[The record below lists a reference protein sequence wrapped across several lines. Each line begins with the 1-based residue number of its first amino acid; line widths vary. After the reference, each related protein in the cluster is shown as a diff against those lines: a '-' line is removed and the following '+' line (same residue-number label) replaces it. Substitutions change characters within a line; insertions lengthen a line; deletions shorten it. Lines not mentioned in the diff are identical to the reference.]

1 MPTMSRLPFA
11 LALAASTALA
21 VGPAR
26 RPAPI
31 GSAKEDEPCPATRD
45 AAAAEVAFVRA
56 LTWAFEP
63 APAEIRAQAIEDLG
77 LLGDARALN
86 PLAQLSL
93 DPNPAVARAAVRAV
107 GAIRHPRAEEILS
120 NVVRHP
126 SVPEAVKQLAMQ
138 LVPCQN
144 TFTALR
150 FVHRVARQQVQVPGA
165 VQQVA
170 RGLAALV
177 PEPTAEQALPR
188 LPPVEVPPGS
198 MSPLAFP
205 GDEK

>member
-1 MPTMSRLPFA
+1 MPVMSRLPLA

-21 VGPAR
+21 AGPAR
-26 RPAPI
+26 RATAI
-31 GSAKEDEPCPATRD
+31 GSAKEDEPCPAPKD
-45 AAAAEVAFVRA
+45 VGAAEVAFVRA

-63 APAEIRAQAIEDLG
+63 APPEVRAQAIEDLG
-77 LLGDARALN
+77 LLGDPRALN

-93 DPNPAVARAAVRAV
+93 DPNPALARAAVRAV
-107 GAIRHPRAEEILS
+107 GAIRHPRAEEILA

-126 SVPEAVKQLAMQ
+126 NVPETVKRLAME

-150 FVHRVARQQVQVPGA
+150 FVHFVSRNQVPIPA
-165 VQQVA
+165 SVQQVA
-170 RGLAALV
+170 RGLAALI

-188 LPPVEVPPGS
+188 LAPAAPAAALPPG
-198 MSPLAFP
+198 LP
-205 GDEK
+205 GDSK

>member
-1 MPTMSRLPFA
+1 MPVMSRIPLA
-11 LALAASTALA
+11 LALAASTTLA
-21 VGPAR
+21 AGPAR
-26 RPAPI
+26 RPAAI
-31 GSAKEDEPCPATRD
+31 GSAKEDEPCPAPKDVGAR
-45 AAAAEVAFVRA
+45 EVAFVRA
-56 LTWAFEP
+56 VTWAFEP
-63 APAEIRAQAIEDLG
+63 APPEVRAQAIEDLG

-93 DPNPAVARAAVRAV
+93 DPNPALARAAVRAV

-126 SVPEAVKQLAMQ
+126 SVPEAVKVLAME

-150 FVHRVARQQVQVPGA
+150 FVHLVSRNQVQIPQA
-165 VQQVA
+165 VQHVA

-177 PEPTAEQALPR
+177 PEPTAEQAT
-188 LPPVEVPPGS
+188 PGFAPAPAAAAPAS
-198 MSPLAFP
+198 LGLA
-205 GDEK
+205 GDSK